1 MFCGYNK
8 KGDVPAPLLLDEE
21 EEKETEKFR
30 VYL

>member
-8 KGDVPAPLLLDEE
+8 KGDVPAPLLLNDE
-21 EEKETEKFR
+21 EEKEVEIFR